1 MSTRHACKLRLQNG
15 PLEIEIVMQSHGKL
29 ASSRA
34 DALTKFWEGLQSAAS
49 SSIPEWTVMNE
60 LHGHNVTSESVS
72 TGNDFLEHT
81 FTQDMIRE
89 AGFVEG
95 VLVRRV
101 TDSNP
106 KSFNVWRIEQVSDDN
121 VSMLGE
127 FNNAE
132 KTLSLELE
140 KFVAS
145 FTLTPELENE
155 VLIMMID
162 E

>member
-1 MSTRHACKLRLQNG
+1 
-15 PLEIEIVMQSHGKL
+15 
-29 ASSRA
+29 
-34 DALTKFWEGLQSAAS
+34 
-49 SSIPEWTVMNE
+49 MNE